1 MTASAQLATIVVL
14 TCAGGGIAL
23 IDRAAA
29 RRFRWS
35 VGELVALFV
44 LDVIATIAF
53 VALLREVL

>member
-14 TCAGGGIAL
+14 ACAGGGIAV

-29 RRFRWS
+29 HRFRWS
-35 VGELVALFV
+35 VGELLALFI

-53 VALLREVL
+53 VALVREAL